1 MTASIDRAVLVVGR
15 RRTAGVVAVVLMV
28 SGLGFTGCGVVN
40 AVKKVAHALKANKDT
55 IDAFTSTIK
64 SSEATTFEAVY
75 VTTGSSP
82 TTVVYGVESPEG
94 LAFRNSPTVSSYSG
108 NATLDIVVNS
118 SGEYYC
124 APPSP
129 SGAVKS
135 SVWTCQK
142 LPKVDAS
149 QYNAIF
155 DFYTPAHWVTFL
167 RDFALAAGFAGDKV
181 STSSKTVNGFA
192 MSCVDF
198 VATGE
203 PGTSTICTTSQ
214 GLLGYVKVATVSTSF
229 EITSYSTSP
238 SASVF
243 QLPPGAKITTVT
255 IPSTTTTT

>member
-1 MTASIDRAVLVVGR
+1 MTPSTDRAPIAAGS
-15 RRTAGVVAVVLMV
+15 RRTAAVVAVALMLIGV
-28 SGLGFTGCGVVN
+28 GFSGCSVVK
-40 AVKKVAHALKANKDT
+40 AIKKVAHTVENNKST
-55 IDAFTSTIK
+55 IDAFTTKNMSSTP
-64 SSEATTFEAVY
+64 TTFEATY

-82 TTVVYGVESPEG
+82 ATVVYAVEPPKE
-94 LAFRNSPTVSSYSG
+94 LAFKDTPTGKGSSST
-108 NATLDIVVNS
+108 AADIVVNS